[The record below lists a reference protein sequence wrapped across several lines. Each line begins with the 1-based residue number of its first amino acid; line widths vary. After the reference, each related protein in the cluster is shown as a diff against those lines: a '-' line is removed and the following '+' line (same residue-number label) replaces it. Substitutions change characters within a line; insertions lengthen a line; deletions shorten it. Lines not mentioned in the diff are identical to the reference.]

1 MKSFAY
7 TTDGKISTVTDNSGV
22 TSFTYDNMDGLTRVD
37 YPDGNYVAYS
47 YDNACRLTAV
57 TTPFG
62 TTAYEYDLLDRLT
75 RVVDR
80 NGYATVYEYDA
91 NGNRTAVHYANGFT
105 TTYEYDL
112 LNRLICEKTV
122 DNRDNVVV
130 QYVYAL
136 GAAGERKSVTE
147 LDRTVEY
154 SYDSLYRLTS
164 ETITEDEKVTVYTYA
179 YDNVSN
185 RILKTENG
193 AATEYVYNAL
203 NQLVSDSET
212 SYEYDLNGNLVR
224 VIGSAQSAL
233 YEYNSENKL
242 VKATVQND
250 SLVIEESYTYDYQGN
265 RTSKT
270 THRSDGVTEYVK
282 YLNDNSSLTN
292 VLAEMGSE
300 GSVQAYY
307 TIGADLVSQ
316 ERSGKTSIYLY
327 DGHGSVVG
335 LANENGKVTDTY
347 AYDAFGNLLKSKG
360 STKNCYRYCGEQF
373 DETTGLYYLRARYM
387 DTTTGRFISQDSY
400 AGSISDPISLHKYLY
415 ANSNP
420 VMYSDPSGYASLA
433 DHLAALKGQAEL
445 AITEIMHNQTA
456 MAIFRS
462 IKGGIVGAAFA
473 FCDTITKNQYT
484 MEELWLN
491 VIVGAV
497 AGIIF
502 GYIGGL
508 IANRIILMFLGGA
521 GVFLGARAA
530 IDSFANGE
538 TRQGGFRAAT
548 TILGAMAWW
557 KQFGVLFK
565 NVWTKIFGFKNIGN
579 FRNSAIGHIFYGEI
593 NRRGAATGYH
603 YEGMPGSK
611 GEVIPE
617 TRSTPNSSG
626 VYTGK
631 VSVNDMPKTGNNGVS
646 SFFPEKMSAQEVVN
660 SINQA
665 YNNKIWIK
673 GNTFR
678 GIDSNGMVIEMYIDN
693 NTGKIISAFPVY

>member
-1 MKSFAY
+1 M
-7 TTDGKISTVTDNSGV
+7 
-22 TSFTYDNMDGLTRVD
+22 FTYDLMDGLTRVD

-112 LNRLICEKTV
+112 LNRLVCEKTV

-130 QYVYAL
+130 QYIYTL

-193 AATEYVYNAL
+193 VATEYVYNAL

-224 VIGSAQSAL
+224 IIGSAQSAL
-233 YEYNSENKL
+233 YEYNAENKL
-242 VKATVQND
+242 VKATVQNGV
-250 SLVIEESYTYDYQGN
+250 LVTEESYTYDYEGN

-292 VLAEMGSE
+292 VLAEIDENGTAKC
-300 GSVQAYY
+300 VY
-307 TIGADLVSQ
+307 TIGADLISQ
-316 ERSGKTSIYLY
+316 ERDGKVSVYLY

-335 LANENGKVTDTY
+335 LANESGVVTDTY
-347 AYDAFGNLLKSKG
+347 CYDAFGNLLKSKG

-387 DTTTGRFISQDSY
+387 DTSTGRFISQDTY
-400 AGSISDPISLHKYLY
+400 QGTINDPVSLHKYLY
-415 ANSNP
+415 ANANP
-420 VMYSDPSGYASLA
+420 VMYSDPSGYTSLGEMVCVSA
-433 DHLAALKGQAEL
+433 AISGICMATINAAAYLDGLVSINDFNIWDFGNAIIEGFLAGVCIGALFGLAFYGISFALALIAEGLNL
-445 AITEIMHNQTA
+445 AFGWA
-456 MAIFRS
+456 L
-462 IKGGIVGAAFA
+462 GIVGVWQSLASSMRAYQNHNYFTSVTLWIIGWIACFATLSSMFTMRKNTTYSKPDNSGSISRNRLGNPVKPMEKTYEMALDPELYANKVAQKFGINLKGSGQKIKIVFNPELKAAGRTRANNPYVIELGPEA
-473 FCDTITKNQYT
+473 FSSE
-484 MEELWLN
+484 EELANTIAHELN
-491 VIVGAV
+491 HARSFIC
-497 AGIIF
+497 
-502 GYIGGL
+502 GGD
-508 IANRIILMFLGGA
+508 APEWGDGGA
-521 GVFLGARAA
+521 YPAGNALADYIR
-530 IDSFANGE
+530 GE
-538 TRQGGFRAAT
+538 R
-548 TILGAMAWW
+548 
-557 KQFGVLFK
+557 
-565 NVWTKIFGFKNIGN
+565 
-579 FRNSAIGHIFYGEI
+579 
-593 NRRGAATGYH
+593 
-603 YEGMPGSK
+603 
-611 GEVIPE
+611 
-617 TRSTPNSSG
+617 
-626 VYTGK
+626 
-631 VSVNDMPKTGNNGVS
+631 
-646 SFFPEKMSAQEVVN
+646 
-660 SINQA
+660 
-665 YNNKIWIK
+665 
-673 GNTFR
+673 
-678 GIDSNGMVIEMYIDN
+678 
-693 NTGKIISAFPVY
+693 